1 MSRPAS
7 RAASR
12 APSMAPTNSRGASP
26 VYDYNS
32 PAGSR
37 GSTPMSFS
45 SEYTSR
51 RSPSPYRTAY
61 TDVLCTASR
70 RLRERSIP
78 PPPPP
83 PQRYEPVRAPV
94 PLGSKPPIGPPRV
107 VASDFYKGRV
117 KSIYEREPLFN
128 DFARTIPQRYG
139 PTLNIYNSSVL
150 NTVKHDFKDMIEDSM
165 TRKTLKDPG
174 VGRDFGTKAYPWRDT
189 LAKEREPASSR
200 IYRSQEARRA
210 GRGST
215 PVNMPRVYVYHRS
228 TMSPAPNC

>member
-1 MSRPAS
+1 
-7 RAASR
+7 
-12 APSMAPTNSRGASP
+12 MAPTNSRGASP

-61 TDVLCTASR
+61 TDVLCAASR

-83 PQRYEPVRAPV
+83 LQRIEPV
-94 PLGSKPPIGPPRV
+94 KPPLPPGKPPPGPRV

-139 PTLNIYNSSVL
+139 PKLNIYNSSVL
-150 NTVKHDFKDMIEDSM
+150 GTIKHDFKDMVEDKM

-174 VGRDFGTKAYPWRDT
+174 VERDFGTKAYPWRDT
-189 LAKEREPASSR
+189 LAKEREPASAR
-200 IYRSQEARRA
+200 IYRAQEARRTS
-210 GRGST
+210 RGTT

-228 TMSPAPNC
+228 TMSPAPNY